1 MPLHEPL
8 TDLDR
13 YNAAIET
20 AADLIKENLELKRLQ
35 RERDN
40 AYAAT
45 DVWVKRVEEVE
56 GALHRARSLLRR
68 AVGAGIDDQWLKDA
82 RKALQAKP

>member
-1 MPLHEPL
+1 L
-8 TDLDR
+8 TGER
-13 YNAAIET
+13 ET
-20 AADLIKENLELKRLQ
+20 KEELVPDADAWEFWLAQANK
-35 RERDN
+35 ERDD